1 MLFILIIHVPFQ
13 VQLKLKSVLAET
25 VMSSNSALPEA
36 VMDSQEM
43 EDESVD
49 TTKNRVESES
59 QADVTEQVGNQTAN
73 QSTIK
78 GALKYYHIV

>member
-1 MLFILIIHVPFQ
+1 MLYILIFYVPFQ
-13 VQLKLKSVLAET
+13 VQLKLKSVLAES

-36 VMDSQEM
+36 VLDSQEM

-49 TTKNRVESES
+49 ATKNRVESEA

-73 QSTIK
+73 QSTME
-78 GALKYYHIV
+78 GALKYDHIV